1 MSIFKLSFK
10 NLFARPMR
18 SLLTV
23 IMLTMGVALAS
34 LLILVGNALDDS
46 FKKNIRGV
54 DMVVGAKG
62 SPLQLIL
69 SAVYQIDNP
78 TGNIDLEEARKLA
91 RNPQIKETIELSFGD
106 SYKGRRIVG
115 TSHKYVDLYDGTI
128 ASGALWERPFE
139 AVIGAQVA
147 QEFDLKTGDQFV
159 SAHGVDGMGHA
170 HDDHPF
176 TVVGVLNTS
185 GSVLD
190 KLILTAPESIWEV
203 HAGHD
208 HDSTATREITA
219 MLVKFRSKMGIMT
232 LPRLVNQQT
241 SMQAALPSI
250 EVNRLFELFGVAI
263 STLQIVALV
272 IMLLGAISVL
282 VSMINALKDRAFEMA
297 LMRSMGASR
306 SQIFGMILLEALML
320 GIIGTVLGIIL
331 SHIGIAFLNA
341 YANEQFGISVSIW
354 AVDPLE
360 WLLIAA
366 TIVLCI
372 FAALLPAITTIKM
385 DVSKILSR
393 YEN

>member
-1 MSIFKLSFK
+1 MNVFKLSFK
-10 NLFARPMR
+10 NLTARPMR

-23 IMLTMGVALAS
+23 VMLTMGVALAS
-34 LLILVGNALDDS
+34 LLILVGNALNDS
-46 FKKNIRGV
+46 FRNNIRGI

-69 SAVYQIDNP
+69 AAVYQIDNP

-91 RNPQIKETIELSFGD
+91 KNPQIKETIELSFGD
-106 SYKGRRIVG
+106 SYKGRRIIG
-115 TSHKYVDLYDGTI
+115 TSHAYVDLYEGTV
-128 ASGALWERPFE
+128 ANGELWNKPFE
-139 AVIGAQVA
+139 AVVGAQVA
-147 QEFDLKTGDQFV
+147 EEFNLKTGDQFV
-159 SAHGVDGMGHA
+159 SAHGIDGMGHA
-170 HDDHPF
+170 HDEHPF
-176 TVVGVLNTS
+176 TIVGVLNSS

-203 HAGHD
+203 HGSHD
-208 HDSTATREITA
+208 HDSLATKEITA

-232 LPRLVNQQT
+232 LPRIVNQQT
-241 SMQAALPSI
+241 SMQAALPAI

-272 IMLLGAISVL
+272 IMLLGGISVL
-282 VSMINALKDRAFEMA
+282 VSMINALKDRAYEMA

-306 SQIFGMILLEALML
+306 GQIFGMILIEACLL

-331 SHIGIAFLNA
+331 SHIGITFLNA
-341 YANEQFGISVSIW
+341 YANQQFGISVSPFSI
-354 AVDPLE
+354 DPME

-372 FAALLPAITTIKM
+372 FAALIPAITTLRM
-385 DVSKILSR
+385 DVSKTLSR

>member
-1 MSIFKLSFK
+1 MNVFKLSFK

-46 FKKNIRGV
+46 FKKNIRGI

-69 SAVYQIDNP
+69 SAIYQIDSP
-78 TGNIDLEEARKLA
+78 TGNISLEEARKLA
-91 RNPQIKETIELSFGD
+91 KNPQIKETIELSFGD

-115 TSHKYVDLYDGTI
+115 TSHKYVSLYDGSL
-128 ASGALWERPFE
+128 ADGALWEKSFE
-139 AVIGAQVA
+139 AVVGAQVA
-147 QEFDLKTGDQFV
+147 HEFDLKTGDEFL
-159 SAHGVDGMGHA
+159 SAHGVDGLGHD
-170 HDDHPF
+170 HEEHPF
-176 TVVGVLNTS
+176 TVVGILNTS

-203 HAGHD
+203 HADHGHD
-208 HDSTATREITA
+208 SLATPEITA
-219 MLVKFRSKMGIMT
+219 MLVKFRNKMGIMT
-232 LPRLVNQQT
+232 LPRVVNQQT
-241 SMQAALPSI
+241 SMQAALPAI

-306 SQIFGMILLEALML
+306 GQIFGMILLEALML
-320 GIIGTVLGIIL
+320 GIIGTVIGIIL
-331 SHIGIAFLNA
+331 SHIGIGFLNA
-341 YANEQFGISVSIW
+341 YANQEFGINVSIW
-354 AVDPLE
+354 TLDPLE

-372 FAALLPAITTIKM
+372 FAALMPAITTIKM